1 MKNNVNLTNEEKIK
15 QLRKKFKPINDVIF
29 QELFKVGNEEIT
41 KAMLSSII
49 KEQITDINMDVSS
62 HTSRN
67 YLNSKLGILDLR
79 VKLQNNTQCNVEV
92 QLIDYG
98 NMIDRM
104 LFYWAKQFSKTLNS
118 GEDYSQLERTISIA
132 ILNFEIDD
140 LNDLDDYCSNWKII
154 ETQNRKKT
162 LTNKLDLY
170 IIELPRLLKQTH
182 KKLNDEMT
190 QWMLFLHNPD
200 SMEVQEIMK
209 ENKEIKK
216 ASDKYDVILSD
227 DELVRIAELKEK
239 AEIDE
244 RNMKRTAKEEG
255 IAQGLKKGIKQGL
268 KQGIKQGIEQ
278 GLNKGL
284 KQKETEIVKN
294 LLKKNVSIDIIIKST
309 GLSRDEIEKMK

>member
-268 KQGIKQGIEQ
+268 KQGIEQ

-294 LLKKNVSIDIIIKST
+294 MLQKKIDINLISEIT
-309 GLSRDEIEKMK
+309 GLSKDEIEKLK